1 MTRKTR
7 REAFICPNCGADV
20 PADALAC
27 PECGADDQTGWSEDT
42 AYDDLDL
49 PLRAGDEPSRLSAQ
63 KQRFWRGVAIV
74 VILAILVLVLLGW
87 W

>member
-1 MTRKTR
+1 
-7 REAFICPNCGADV
+7 V
-20 PADALAC
+20 PAGALAC

-49 PLRAGDEPSRLSAQ
+49 PARAGEEPPRLSSR

-74 VILAILVLVLLGW
+74 VIMVILVLVLLGW